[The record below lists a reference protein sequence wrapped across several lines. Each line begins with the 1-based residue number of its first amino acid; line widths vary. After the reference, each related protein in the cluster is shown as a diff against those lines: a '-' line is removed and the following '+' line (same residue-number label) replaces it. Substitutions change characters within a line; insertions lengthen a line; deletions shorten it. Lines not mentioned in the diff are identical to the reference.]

1 MIPKYYEFMN
11 KLKIMSGY
19 RALENI
25 PLELKGRG
33 SSRPMVIAD
42 SDYIEEGALSRFISA
57 FSGSELVVGSIFKCS
72 KTLLPQCAEQ
82 AISEF
87 KACFCDGI
95 IALGGSSAF
104 ETGKAISSS
113 IPQSGGDEILLMG
126 TDCVKKNL
134 SVPFIVV
141 PIASSGVEITGAPDA
156 IVLDPR
162 MTLNPSPRDTVLSAL
177 DILCHG
183 IETYTC
189 LQKNPLSDAYAF
201 SAISLVRE
209 NLSKAV
215 KFKRDRKAHHALA
228 NAAVLS
234 GIAFLNSKAGI
245 AHALAYGLESFC
257 KISHGEAIG
266 IVLTHCMDNNMIKL
280 DEYYGE
286 LLLPLAGP
294 EIYADTQHHQRGRKT
309 AQTIRNIVS
318 DYHQKCGIPI
328 CLSEM
333 GVKRADFDGIT
344 ALCLKS
350 TSILYNPT
358 EVLEE
363 DIRNILNLAF

>member
-11 KLKIMSGY
+11 KVKIMSGY

-25 PLELKGRG
+25 PHELKGRG
-33 SSRPMVIAD
+33 SGRPMIITD
-42 SDYIEEGALSRFISA
+42 FDYIEEGALKRFISA

-72 KTLLPQCAEQ
+72 KALLPQCVEQ

-95 IALGGSSAF
+95 LALGGSSAF
-104 ETGKAISSS
+104 QTGKAVSSS
-113 IPQSGGDEILLMG
+113 IPHSGGDDILLMG
-126 TDCVKKNL
+126 TDSVKKSL

-141 PIASSGVEITGAPDA
+141 PVGSSGVEITGVPDV

-162 MTLNPSPRDTVLSAL
+162 MTLNPSLRDTALSAL
-177 DILCHG
+177 DTLCHA
-183 IETYTC
+183 IEAYTC
-189 LQKNPLSDAYAF
+189 LQKNPLSDAYAI
-201 SAISLVRE
+201 SAINLVRE
-209 NLSKAV
+209 NLPKAI
-215 KFKRDRKAHHALA
+215 KYRKDRKAHHALA

-245 AHALAYGLESFC
+245 AHALAYGLEGFC
-257 KISHGEAIG
+257 KISHEEAVG
-266 IVLTHCMDNNMIKL
+266 IVLAHCMDNNMLKL

-333 GVKRADFDGIT
+333 DVKRADFDGIT

-350 TSILYNPT
+350 TALLYNPT
-358 EVLEE
+358 EVVEE